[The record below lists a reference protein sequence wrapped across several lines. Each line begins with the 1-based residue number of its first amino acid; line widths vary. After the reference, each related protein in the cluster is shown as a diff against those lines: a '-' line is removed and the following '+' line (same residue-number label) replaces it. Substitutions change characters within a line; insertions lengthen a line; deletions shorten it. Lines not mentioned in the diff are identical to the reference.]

1 MTPLQELI
9 NERLGVDVTE
19 EGRRILVESKRYNEE
34 KIYHTNY
41 YKN

>member
-1 MTPLQELI
+1 MTLLQELI
-9 NERLGVDVTE
+9 NKRLGVDITKK
-19 EGRRILVESKRYNEE
+19 GRRILVESKRYNEE